1 MSSNLRT
8 LGPSTFQ
15 LSSTFGYQKTTTSIR
30 PFPPPPPLLPPPPP
44 PPLPASQSHMQQR
57 KRPRNLS
64 QLLLHRELGLEMSG
78 SLLGKNS
85 FGNAVMRLITPSP
98 VILSISSPSLS
109 DDLDERVGRDGS
121 IVDRDSTLVRDVTAT
136 SSSSSSS
143 SLIFHITTLSFNED
157 GTILLVGDSTGR
169 LSIFET
175 SNFFS
180 LDVNIRNSLQPRSQI
195 SPMVNEEDVTL
206 SPLHSV
212 FCPGPIYVAR
222 WHPKRIG
229 HCAVICYG
237 KRDIYLYDMTSVRKN
252 PLRVIQRDSYEPI
265 GVEATFSSGNT
276 DFIFVTIEEGTRS
289 GLSKSINPAI
299 VHLITGDG
307 LGRIYGYDTRLPPT
321 KSNTSTPP
329 LKPNNGH
336 LWTIDISELYRGTN
350 GPFTIK
356 RLWIEKIVK
365 ANLEHNESDS
375 NNDSTTSIISPLL
388 LFVATIGGH
397 VCSFDLRKLR
407 TGSFGSSKPR
417 PPLVSSWRALD
428 PTSSSE
434 ISSTLYVD
442 SVLTDSKALPAY
454 SLALTFEGGVTS
466 VYDLFTGKHLD
477 SIKPSICS
485 LDQRLMSEEV
495 LIEKS
500 RLSLVRPKQYPMDR
514 SMLTLDDSMI
524 LLPQTRS
531 IAPLP
536 LQGVTDGITLRE
548 KHRYFRGTEGIR
560 IDSRPNKDHEVL
572 SFVQL
577 CGESFKGQRVVIRSP
592 GCVTSLTCHPSRW
605 DLIVLGM
612 SDGEIVVMQAE
623 RSI

>member
-1 MSSNLRT
+1 MSSNLQT

-30 PFPPPPPLLPPPPP
+30 PFPPPPPLLPPH
-44 PPLPASQSHMQQR
+44 PLPASQSHMQQR

-64 QLLLHRELGLEMSG
+64 QLLLYRELGIEPSG
-78 SLLGKNS
+78 SLLGKNA

-109 DDLDERVGRDGS
+109 DDLDERIGRDGS
-121 IVDRDSTLVRDVTAT
+121 IVDRDSTSVRDATAT
-136 SSSSSSS
+136 SSSTS
-143 SLIFHITTLSFNED
+143 SLTFHITTLSFNED

-169 LSIFET
+169 LAIFET
-175 SNFFS
+175 SSFFS
-180 LDVNIRNSLQPRSQI
+180 LDVNIHNSLQPRSQI
-195 SPMVNEEDVTL
+195 SPMVNEKDVTL

-212 FCPGPIYVAR
+212 LCPGPIYVAR

-252 PLRVIQRDSYEPI
+252 PLRVIQRDSSEPI

-276 DFIFVTIEEGTRS
+276 DFIFVTIEEGSLS

-321 KSNTSTPP
+321 KSNTSTLP
-329 LKPNNGH
+329 LKLNNGH

-397 VCSFDLRKLR
+397 VCSFDLRKLS

-417 PPLVSSWRALD
+417 PAHVSSWRALD
-428 PTSSSE
+428 PTSNSE
-434 ISSTLYVD
+434 MSSTLYVD

-454 SLALTFEGGVTS
+454 SVALTFEGGVTS
-466 VYDLFTGKHLD
+466 VYDLFTGKLLD
-477 SIKPSICS
+477 SIKPSICP
-485 LDQRLMSEEV
+485 LDQQLMSEEV

-500 RLSLVRPKQYPMDR
+500 RLSFVRPKQYPMDR

-536 LQGVTDGITLRE
+536 LQGVTEGKTLRE

-592 GCVTSLTCHPSRW
+592 GCVTSLICHPLRW

-623 RSI
+623 KSM